1 MRSSGIM
8 KNRKNS
14 CWQRGAT
21 KMVKKTQGERE
32 LELLDSLKI
41 IRDALNGIKE
51 GKQHLFIPLCG
62 QLRALLYDGRIKPD
76 GSKNKNGN
84 VPLLISIAEKIG
96 YDTKVYS
103 YPDVDKSEF
112 PFSESLE
119 SFYIRPEL
127 SLYRKNPMQKEFS
140 IKDWLNIKILESI
153 RRKKEYTII
162 EVIKFYA
169 DKAGGAHYDPKISED
184 FAELRKYGS
193 KYALMFDSIVITAKV
208 AYEIGLDIIG
218 KRCSFDFFFLLG
230 IPSQTIPTEGFI
242 FDAKHTNT
250 PMRISLCLDSFSR
263 PIFKITSI
271 EGLDLICHCER
282 LIDWSEPRGVN
293 LVFEVLDNLGVRA
306 SIYIDAELFACIESP
321 EMFFVF
327 NNVTNYNQYIN
338 RSYANENDGL
348 LMGISIKEGAYLY
361 GRILNYFDKARCLSR
376 FAYLLE
382 ELDGKCRLYK
392 RGYYKHLTPKAQSY
406 SIEVDDVELY
416 TLEDSGVEWNFK
428 KLLDGLL
435 PENFS

>member
-1 MRSSGIM
+1 M
-8 KNRKNS
+8 KQWYNGKQKEWLLGEGN
-14 CWQRGAT
+14 T
-21 KMVKKTQGERE
+21 KMVEKSQRERE

-41 IRDALNGIKE
+41 VRDMLRGINE
-51 GKQHLFIPLCG
+51 GKNHLFIPLCG
-62 QLRALLYDGRIKPD
+62 QLRALLIDGRKRKN
-76 GSKNKNGN
+76 GSENKNGN
-84 VPLLISIAEKIG
+84 VPLLISIAETIG
-96 YDTKVYS
+96 YETNIYS
-103 YPDVDKSEF
+103 LPSVDKSEM
-112 PFSESLE
+112 PFAESLE
-119 SFYIRPEL
+119 SFYVRPQI
-127 SLYRKNPMQKEFS
+127 SMYRQNPKQQKFS
-140 IKDWLNIKILESI
+140 IKNWLNIKILESLS
-153 RRKKEYTII
+153 RKKEYTLID
-162 EVIKFYA
+162 VIKFYA
-169 DKAGGAHYDPKISED
+169 DQAGGAHYDPIISED
-184 FAELRKYGS
+184 FAELRKYGRM
-193 KYALMFDSIVITAKV
+193 YNLMFDSVLITARV
-208 AYEIGLDIIG
+208 VYEIGLDIIR
-218 KRCSFDFFFLLG
+218 KRCNFDFFFLLG
-230 IPSQTIPTEGFI
+230 IPNQTIQSEGFI

-282 LIDWSEPRGVN
+282 LIDWSEPRGIN

-348 LMGISIKEGAYLY
+348 LMGICIEEGAYLY

-376 FAYLLE
+376 FAYLLK
-382 ELDGKCRLYK
+382 ELDGKCRVYK

-428 KLLDGLL
+428 KLLDGIL
-435 PENFS
+435 PKNFN